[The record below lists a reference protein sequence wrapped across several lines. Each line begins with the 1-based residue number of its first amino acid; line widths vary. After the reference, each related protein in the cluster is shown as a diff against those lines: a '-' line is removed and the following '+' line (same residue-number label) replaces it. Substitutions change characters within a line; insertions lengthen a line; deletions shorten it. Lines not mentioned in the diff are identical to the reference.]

1 MDPADQPDPHSH
13 PLARRCRADHKDA
26 VRREILDAAR
36 ELFVCEGYA
45 NVSLRKIA
53 RRIGYTPMAIYVHF
67 RDKSEILDCICEES
81 FACFRANAERLDGL
95 GLPPRERLAAGLRA
109 YVDFGLEHPHH
120 YQLTFMTPPCGS
132 QSLGRRNEIGQDC
145 YQRMRGRVAVCMGA
159 EVGGGEGG
167 EGGEAGTS
175 GGAGEGG
182 EGGGA
187 AEASPEVE
195 LAAQTIW
202 TAIHGLVSLL
212 IARPEFPWLERERL
226 IDSVIEGALRA
237 LRPAAGP
244 AAGTGARS
252 AREQSGA
259 AVTEEQTAT
268 RQVL

>member
-1 MDPADQPDPHSH
+1 MDPADQPDPHSQ

-26 VRREILDAAR
+26 VRRVILDAAR

-120 YQLTFMTPPCGS
+120 YQLTFMTPPCGG

-145 YQRMRGRVAVCMGA
+145 YQRMRRRVALCIGA
-159 EVGGGEGG
+159 EAAGGVTGGVGAEGI
-167 EGGEAGTS
+167 EGGEAGP
-175 GGAGEGG
+175 EGDAV
-182 EGGGA
+182 EV
-187 AEASPEVE
+187 SPEAE

-202 TAIHGLVSLL
+202 TAVHGLVSLL

-226 IDSVIEGALRA
+226 IDSVIEGAVRA
-237 LRPAAGP
+237 LRPAAAS

-252 AREQSGA
+252 AGEARGPGA
-259 AVTEEQTAT
+259 TGP
-268 RQVL
+268 LS

>member
-1 MDPADQPDPHSH
+1 MDPADPPDSTSH

-26 VRREILDAAR
+26 VRRVILDAAR

-145 YQRMRGRVAVCMGA
+145 YQRMRRRVALCLGA
-159 EVGGGEGG
+159 DVAAVAGGESEEGEERGKGGGGGESGDA
-167 EGGEAGTS
+167 GEAW
-175 GGAGEGG
+175 E
-182 EGGGA
+182 A
-187 AEASPEVE
+187 AEASPEV
-195 LAAQTIW
+195 
-202 TAIHGLVSLL
+202 
-212 IARPEFPWLERERL
+212 
-226 IDSVIEGALRA
+226 
-237 LRPAAGP
+237 
-244 AAGTGARS
+244 
-252 AREQSGA
+252 
-259 AVTEEQTAT
+259 
-268 RQVL
+268 

>member
-1 MDPADQPDPHSH
+1 MDPADQPDPTSH

-26 VRREILDAAR
+26 VRRVILDAAR

-145 YQRMRGRVAVCMGA
+145 YQRMRRRVALCMGA
-159 EVGGGEGG
+159 EAAGGEGG
-167 EGGEAGTS
+167 EG
-175 GGAGEGG
+175 
-182 EGGGA
+182 
-187 AEASPEVE
+187 AEDTPEVE

-202 TAIHGLVSLL
+202 TAVHGLVSLL
-212 IARPEFPWLERERL
+212 IARPEFPWRERERL
-226 IDSVIEGALRA
+226 IDSVIEGALRP
-237 LRPAAGP
+237 LP
-244 AAGTGARS
+244 
-252 AREQSGA
+252 
-259 AVTEEQTAT
+259 
-268 RQVL
+268 

>member
-1 MDPADQPDPHSH
+1 MDPADPPDPHSH

-26 VRREILDAAR
+26 VRRVILDAAR
-36 ELFVCEGYA
+36 ELFVCEGYGS
-45 NVSLRKIA
+45 VSLRKIA

-95 GLPPRERLAAGLRA
+95 GLPPRERLTAGLRA

-145 YQRMRGRVAVCMGA
+145 YQRMRRRVALCMAVDLAGW
-159 EVGGGEGG
+159 EGG
-167 EGGEAGTS
+167 EGGEAG
-175 GGAGEGG
+175 E
-182 EGGGA
+182 A
-187 AEASPEVE
+187 AAVSPEVE

-226 IDSVIEGALRA
+226 IDSVIEGALRV
-237 LRPAAGP
+237 LRPASGP
-244 AAGTGARS
+244 AAGTGAGG
-252 AREQSGA
+252 AREQGA
-259 AVTEEQTAT
+259 A
-268 RQVL
+268 RPLP

>member
-1 MDPADQPDPHSH
+1 MDPTDQPDPTSHS
-13 PLARRCRADHKDA
+13 LARRCRADHKDA
-26 VRREILDAAR
+26 VRRVILDAAR

-109 YVDFGLEHPHH
+109 YVAFGLEHPHH

-145 YQRMRGRVAVCMGA
+145 YQRMRRRVALCMGA
-159 EVGGGEGG
+159 DVAGGEGG
-167 EGGEAGTS
+167 EGGE
-175 GGAGEGG
+175 GAEVT
-182 EGGGA
+182 
-187 AEASPEVE
+187 PEVE

-202 TAIHGLVSLL
+202 TAVHGLVSLL

-226 IDSVIEGALRA
+226 IDSVIEGALRP
-237 LRPAAGP
+237 LP
-244 AAGTGARS
+244 
-252 AREQSGA
+252 
-259 AVTEEQTAT
+259 
-268 RQVL
+268 

>member
-1 MDPADQPDPHSH
+1 MDPADPPDPHSH

-26 VRREILDAAR
+26 VRRVILDAAR
-36 ELFVCEGYA
+36 ELFVCEGYGS
-45 NVSLRKIA
+45 VSLRKIA

-145 YQRMRGRVAVCMGA
+145 YQRMRRRVALCMEADGA
-159 EVGGGEGG
+159 AGEGG
-167 EGGEAGTS
+167 EGGEAGEV
-175 GGAGEGG
+175 GEVGEAGEG
-182 EGGGA
+182 
-187 AEASPEVE
+187 AEAGEAAAGGEATEVSPEAE

-226 IDSVIEGALRA
+226 IDSVIEGAVRA
-237 LRPAAGP
+237 LRPRQQP
-244 AAGTGARS
+244 
-252 AREQSGA
+252 
-259 AVTEEQTAT
+259 TA
-268 RQVL
+268 RQVP